1 MASIHWEEPVRVS
14 AEHAWAA
21 LRRPGDADRLFAGV
35 LVDGRVCDDIHTV
48 TFASGLVVRERIID
62 IDDDRRR
69 LAYAVI
75 DGAFEHHAASMQIF
89 PVDEANCRFVWIS
102 DFLPEEKRAAVLPLV
117 REGSRALARNLEAGL
132 PP

>member
-1 MASIHWEEPVRVS
+1 MASIHWEEPVSVP
-14 AEHAWAA
+14 AERAWAV
-21 LRRPGDADRLFAGV
+21 LRRPGEAHRLFAGV
-35 LVDGRVCDDIHTV
+35 LVDGRVSGDIRTV
-48 TFASGLVVRERIID
+48 TFANGLVVRERIID

-75 DGAFEHHAASMQIF
+75 DGLFEHHSASMQIL

-117 REGSRALARNLEAGL
+117 KEGSRALARNLEAGL
-132 PP
+132 AP